1 MIRILIADDHP
12 LMREAI
18 RAAIEDEVDLQVV
31 AEVEN
36 GLEAVRVVQLIQ
48 PDVILMDLLMPI
60 KDGLTAITEII
71 AENPDARIL
80 AFTSSQEDEKITT
93 ALSAGALGF
102 LRKDAKRS
110 ELLMA
115 IREISQGRP
124 YLAPVI
130 ASRLIA
136 GLRKKPMEVVPV
148 ELPVETLTSR
158 EAEIVGLIK
167 QGLTNRQIAELLT
180 VGEGTIRT
188 HVHNILRKLNLD
200 NRNQVILREIKI

>member
-200 NRNQVILREIKI
+200 NRNQVILREIKL

>member
-18 RAAIEDEVDLQVV
+18 RAAIEDEVDLRVV

-36 GLEAVRVVQLIQ
+36 GLEAVRVVDMVQ
-48 PDVILMDLLMPI
+48 PDVILMDLLMPV
-60 KDGLTAITEII
+60 KDGLTAISEII
-71 AENPDARIL
+71 SQNQDARIL
-80 AFTSSQEDEKITT
+80 AFTSSQEDDKITT

-110 ELLMA
+110 ELLTA

-124 YLAPVI
+124 YLSPVI

-136 GLRKKPMEVVPV
+136 GLRKKSPEAPI
-148 ELPVETLTSR
+148 ETPAENLTPR
-158 EAEIVGLIK
+158 EAEIVALIK
-167 QGLTNRQIAELLT
+167 QGLTNREISEGLM

-188 HVHNILRKLNLD
+188 HVHNILRKLDLQ
-200 NRNQVILREIKI
+200 NRNQIILREIKL

>member
-18 RAAIEDEVDLQVV
+18 RAAIEDEVDLRVV

-36 GLEAVRVVQLIQ
+36 GLEAVRVVDLVQ
-48 PDVILMDLLMPI
+48 PDVILMDLLMPV
-60 KDGLTAITEII
+60 KDGLTAISEII
-71 AENPDARIL
+71 SQNQDARIL
-80 AFTSSQEDEKITT
+80 AFTSSQEDDKITT

-110 ELLMA
+110 ELLTA

-124 YLAPVI
+124 YLSPVI

-136 GLRKKPMEVVPV
+136 GLRKRGPEVPPEVPA
-148 ELPVETLTSR
+148 ETLTPR
-158 EAEIVGLIK
+158 EAEIVALIK
-167 QGLTNRQIAELLT
+167 QGLTNREISEGLMI
-180 VGEGTIRT
+180 GEGTIRT
-188 HVHNILRKLNLD
+188 HVHNILRKLDLQ
-200 NRNQVILREIKI
+200 NRNQIILREIKT